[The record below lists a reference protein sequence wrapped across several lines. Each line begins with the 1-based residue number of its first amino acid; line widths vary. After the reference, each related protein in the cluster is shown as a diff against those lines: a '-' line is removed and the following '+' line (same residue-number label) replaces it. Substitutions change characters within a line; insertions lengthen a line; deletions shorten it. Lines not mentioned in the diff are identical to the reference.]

1 MKWNDEDIERVEKF
15 IDIKNRGM
23 YCDSNQLN
31 EVYNRVLEKNAT
43 PTSCGSCMRHRISE
57 LETAL
62 KRHRQELEKV
72 KSVTVE
78 ELNEEIKDKVVGIA
92 TETIIDTPT
101 DTEITEPTVEE
112 IKDNEETVT
121 EETTQSVE
129 ETNEE
134 STTEDKETTELTE
147 KEKMKIKMAKVR
159 EARKNKKK

>member
-62 KRHRQELEKV
+62 KRYRQELEKV

-78 ELNEEIKDKVVGIA
+78 ELNEEIIKENNIEKRYWK
-92 TETIIDTPT
+92 
-101 DTEITEPTVEE
+101 ITF
-112 IKDNEETVT
+112 
-121 EETTQSVE
+121 S
-129 ETNEE
+129 
-134 STTEDKETTELTE
+134 STFLH
-147 KEKMKIKMAKVR
+147 
-159 EARKNKKK
+159 N

>member
-62 KRHRQELEKV
+62 KRYRQELEKV

-92 TETIIDTPT
+92 TETIIDSPT
-101 DTEITEPTVEE
+101 DTSTEESTT
-112 IKDNEETVT
+112 EETVT

>member
-62 KRHRQELEKV
+62 KRYRQELEKV

-92 TETIIDTPT
+92 TETIIDSPT
-101 DTEITEPTVEE
+101 NTSTEESTT
-112 IKDNEETVT
+112 EETVT

>member
-23 YCDSNQLN
+23 YCDSKQLN
-31 EVYNRVLEKNAT
+31 DVYNRVLEKNAT

-57 LETAL
+57 LENAL

-92 TETIIDTPT
+92 TETIIDSPT
-101 DTEITEPTVEE
+101 NTST
-112 IKDNEETVT
+112 
-121 EETTQSVE
+121 
-129 ETNEE
+129 EE
-134 STTEDKETTELTE
+134 STNEDKETTELTE

-159 EARKNKKK
+159 SHRKLSKKE